1 MSSANTPWVLVP
13 AGRRRTGQQRL
24 GERLARADGQV
35 ADQQPDRAGVP
46 EAVGR
51 PNFALDMT
59 DEEREIMTFAE
70 GGSRPVHVI
79 VGPSQAKQDHV
90 F

>member
-1 MSSANTPWVLVP
+1 
-13 AGRRRTGQQRL
+13 
-24 GERLARADGQV
+24 
-35 ADQQPDRAGVP
+35 
-46 EAVGR
+46 
-51 PNFALDMT
+51 MT

-90 F
+90 L